1 MTETNDVPSAGP
13 YPDGPAG
20 AANVEEPEHNKDAR
34 TWAMFCHLAGLVAF
48 TPILPAFG
56 GIVGALVVWLIKKDE
71 SPFVDEQGKEAVN
84 FQITMFIYSAVAALL
99 CFVCI
104 GFVLAPAVVIADI
117 ICIILAAIKTN
128 DGFHFRY
135 PQYLIIRFIK

>member
-1 MTETNDVPSAGP
+1 MAQTCDFPHTSPDPGGT
-13 YPDGPAG
+13 DGPA
-20 AANVEEPEHNKDAR
+20 NPEEWEQNKDAR

-56 GIVGALVVWLIKKDE
+56 GVVGALVVWLVKKDE

-117 ICIILAAIKTN
+117 ICIILAAVKSN
-128 DGFHFRY
+128 DGEHYQY
-135 PQYLIIRFIK
+135 PQYLIIRFIG